1 VHTPPSR
8 RHRRRTH
15 CTSHVVCSVCVGRC
29 AAQDC
34 TCAAPLT
41 RLQVLG
47 NKNDLPSAHSVDDLI
62 EKMYSPTTT
71 SAQDLATSAQ
81 DMVTSA
87 QDLATSA
94 PGLAVGTT
102 SSSSASESSSAI
114 SSQALSRRT
123 GRCHLAERFV
133 ATCHAPLQLP
143 CMQRAM
149 RRAMQR
155 AMHRAACRATR
166 NKRRVCAPICACA
179 QMHMHAIGHWLGLYG
194 VFMGLWGSGWGEV
207 GGGFLP

>member
-1 VHTPPSR
+1 M
-8 RHRRRTH
+8 
-15 CTSHVVCSVCVGRC
+15 
-29 AAQDC
+29 Q
-34 TCAAPLT
+34 
-41 RLQVLG
+41 
-47 NKNDLPSAHSVDDLI
+47 
-62 EKMYSPTTT
+62 TT
-71 SAQDLATSAQ
+71 SARDLATSAQ

-114 SSQALSRRT
+114 SSQTLSRRT

-166 NKRRVCAPICACA
+166 NKRRVCASICACT

-194 VFMGLWGSGWGEV
+194 VVGIGVGRGWRRTPSVGCAKQWSRPNSGPNWWRVKPRPRAESSA
-207 GGGFLP
+207 L